1 VYIAI
6 LENTLESLR
15 KIIANMGFIL
25 QVSGLLLILPIVI
38 GLQNNELQSV
48 ASIIVTCFIAF
59 GVGFAFN
66 SFAQHKELDE
76 KTSLWLML
84 LTFTIIPLILMIPYI
99 WNNVFNSTNPL
110 DLFTNSY
117 FETIS
122 GFTTTGFSIISNPQA
137 LPLSLLFYRS
147 LVEFIGGVG
156 FIYILIAF
164 MCPQEDIDKY
174 LNIMGIERI
183 TDNYRK
189 MLISIMII
197 YTIIVAVFTAIFYYT
212 YSTNLIFAS
221 CAAMDILT
229 GGYQPNITAGI
240 GIFQASM
247 ILLMFLGGINFRF
260 LYNFFH
266 LKIRELI
273 TPEIKL
279 YLIIIGIST
288 IIISLLAWINPFDA
302 LFHTVSMLSSTGIQY
317 VNINS
322 AFPPAAIYFFILILI
337 GGCSFSQAGGIKISR
352 IKQIID
358 AIRKNE
364 DAPTK
369 AELRSIAIY
378 LITFIIILI
387 LLSIAFSASGTNIF
401 SSIFEVGSALATNGV
416 SSGATTLELPAIF
429 KWILIVAMFI
439 GRIEILTIYK
449 AIRGPKN

>member
-1 VYIAI
+1 M
-6 LENTLESLR
+6 ESLR

-25 QVSGLLLILPIVI
+25 QVSGLLLILPLAI
-38 GLQNNELQSV
+38 GLQNGELQSV

-66 SFAQHKELDE
+66 SFAQYKELDE

-84 LTFTIIPLILMIPYI
+84 LTFSIIPLILMIPFI
-99 WNNVFNSTNPL
+99 WNNVFNSTNPI
-110 DLFTNSY
+110 DLFTNAY

-122 GFTTTGFSIISNPQA
+122 GFTTTGFSLISNPQA

-183 TDNYRK
+183 TDDYRK
-189 MLISIMII
+189 MLLSIMTI
-197 YTIIVAVFTAIFYYT
+197 YTIIVILFTAIFYYS
-212 YSTNLIFAS
+212 YSQNLIFAS

-229 GGYQPNITAGI
+229 GGFQPNITAGI
-240 GIFQASM
+240 GIFQASI

-260 LYNFFH
+260 LYNLFH
-266 LKIRELI
+266 LKIKELM
-273 TPEIKL
+273 TPEIRL
-279 YLIIIGIST
+279 YLIIIGISAV
-288 IIISLLAWINPFDA
+288 IISLLAWINPFDA
-302 LFHTVSMLSSTGIQY
+302 LFHSVSMLSSTGIQY
-317 VNINS
+317 VNVSS
-322 AFPPAAIYFFILILI
+322 AFPPAAIYFFILVLI

-364 DAPTK
+364 DAPTR
-369 AELRSIAIY
+369 AELRSISIY

-387 LLSIAFSASGTNIF
+387 ALSIAFAASGTNIF
-401 SSIFEVGSALATNGV
+401 NSIFEVGSALATNGV
-416 SSGATTLELPAIF
+416 SSGATMLDLPAIF

-449 AIRGPKN
+449 AIRGKKTEL

>member
-1 VYIAI
+1 
-6 LENTLESLR
+6 
-15 KIIANMGFIL
+15 MGFIL

>member
-1 VYIAI
+1 
-6 LENTLESLR
+6 
-15 KIIANMGFIL
+15 MGFIL
-25 QVSGLLLILPIVI
+25 QVSGLLLILPIAI
-38 GLQNNELQSV
+38 GLQNGELQSV
-48 ASIIVTCFIAF
+48 ASIIVTCFISF

-99 WNNVFNSTNPL
+99 WNNVFNSTNPI
-110 DLFTNSY
+110 DLFTNAY

-122 GFTTTGFSIISNPQA
+122 GFTTTGFSLISNPQA

-183 TDNYRK
+183 TDDYRK
-189 MLISIMII
+189 MLLSIMII
-197 YTIIVAVFTAIFYYT
+197 YTIIVALFTAIFYYT
-212 YSTNLIFAS
+212 YSPNLIFAS

-240 GIFQASM
+240 GIFQASI

-260 LYNFFH
+260 LYNLFH
-266 LKIRELI
+266 LKIKELI
-273 TPEIKL
+273 TPEIRL
-279 YLIIIGIST
+279 YLIMIGISAV
-288 IIISLLAWINPFDA
+288 IISLLAWINPFDA
-302 LFHTVSMLSSTGIQY
+302 LFHAVSMLSSTGIQY
-317 VNINS
+317 VNVSS
-322 AFPPAAIYFFILILI
+322 AFPPAAIYFFIIVLI

-369 AELRSIAIY
+369 AELRSISIY
-378 LITFIIILI
+378 LITFIIIL
-387 LLSIAFSASGTNIF
+387 LTLSIAFATSGTNIF
-401 SSIFEVGSALATNGV
+401 NSIFEVGSALATNGV
-416 SSGATTLELPAIF
+416 SSGATTLDLPAIF
-429 KWILIVAMFI
+429 KWILILAMFI

>member
-1 VYIAI
+1 
-6 LENTLESLR
+6 
-15 KIIANMGFIL
+15 MGFIL
-25 QVSGLLLILPIVI
+25 QVSGLLLILPIAI
-38 GLQNNELQSV
+38 GLQNGELQSV
-48 ASIIVTCFIAF
+48 ASIIVTCFISF

-99 WNNVFNSTNPL
+99 WNNVFNSTNPI
-110 DLFTNSY
+110 DLFTNAY

-122 GFTTTGFSIISNPQA
+122 GFTTTGFSLISNPQA

-183 TDNYRK
+183 TDDYRK
-189 MLISIMII
+189 MLLSIMII
-197 YTIIVAVFTAIFYYT
+197 YTIIVALFTAIFYYT
-212 YSTNLIFAS
+212 YSPNLIFAS

-240 GIFQASM
+240 GIFQASI

-260 LYNFFH
+260 LYNLFH
-266 LKIRELI
+266 LKIKELI
-273 TPEIKL
+273 TPEIRL
-279 YLIIIGIST
+279 YLIMIGISVV
-288 IIISLLAWINPFDA
+288 IISLLSWINPFDA
-302 LFHTVSMLSSTGIQY
+302 LFHAVSMLSSTGIQY
-317 VNINS
+317 VNVSS
-322 AFPPAAIYFFILILI
+322 AFPPAAIYFFIIILI

-369 AELRSIAIY
+369 AELRSITIY
-378 LITFIIILI
+378 LITFIIIL
-387 LLSIAFSASGTNIF
+387 LTLSIAFATSGTNIF
-401 SSIFEVGSALATNGV
+401 NSIFEVGSALATNGV
-416 SSGATTLELPAIF
+416 SSGATTLDLPAIF
-429 KWILIVAMFI
+429 KWILILAMFI

>member
-38 GLQNNELQSV
+38 GIQNNELQSV

-337 GGCSFSQAGGIKISR
+337 GG
-352 IKQIID
+352 
-358 AIRKNE
+358 
-364 DAPTK
+364 
-369 AELRSIAIY
+369 
-378 LITFIIILI
+378 
-387 LLSIAFSASGTNIF
+387 
-401 SSIFEVGSALATNGV
+401 
-416 SSGATTLELPAIF
+416 
-429 KWILIVAMFI
+429 
-439 GRIEILTIYK
+439 
-449 AIRGPKN
+449 

>member
-1 VYIAI
+1 
-6 LENTLESLR
+6 
-15 KIIANMGFIL
+15 MGFIL
-25 QVSGLLLILPIVI
+25 QVSGLLLILPIAI
-38 GLQNNELQSV
+38 GLQNGELQSV
-48 ASIIVTCFIAF
+48 ASIIVTCFISF

-99 WNNVFNSTNPL
+99 WNNVFNSTNPI
-110 DLFTNSY
+110 DLFTNAY

-122 GFTTTGFSIISNPQA
+122 GFTTTGFSLISNPQA

-183 TDNYRK
+183 TDDYRK
-189 MLISIMII
+189 MLLSIMII
-197 YTIIVAVFTAIFYYT
+197 YTIIVALFTAIFYYT
-212 YSTNLIFAS
+212 YSPNLIFAS

-240 GIFQASM
+240 GIFQASI

-260 LYNFFH
+260 LYNLFH
-266 LKIRELI
+266 LKIKELI
-273 TPEIKL
+273 TPEIRL
-279 YLIIIGIST
+279 YLIMIGISAV
-288 IIISLLAWINPFDA
+288 IISLLAWINPFDA
-302 LFHTVSMLSSTGIQY
+302 LFHAVSMLSSTGIQY
-317 VNINS
+317 VNVSS
-322 AFPPAAIYFFILILI
+322 AFPPAAIYFFIIVLI

-369 AELRSIAIY
+369 AELRSISIY
-378 LITFIIILI
+378 LITFIIIL
-387 LLSIAFSASGTNIF
+387 LALSIAFATSGTNIF
-401 SSIFEVGSALATNGV
+401 NSIFEVGSALATNGV
-416 SSGATTLELPAIF
+416 SSGATTLDLPAIF
-429 KWILIVAMFI
+429 KWILILAMFI

>member
-1 VYIAI
+1 M
-6 LENTLESLR
+6 ERLR
-15 KIIANMGFIL
+15 RIVANMGFIL
-25 QVSGLLLILPIVI
+25 QVSGLLLILPIAI
-38 GLQNNELQSV
+38 GLQNGELQSV

-66 SFAQHKELDE
+66 SFAQHKEIDE
-76 KTSLWLML
+76 QTSLWLML

-99 WNNVFNSTNPL
+99 WNNVFNSLNPM
-110 DLFTNSY
+110 DLFTNAY

-122 GFTTTGFSIISNPQA
+122 GFTTTGFSLISNPQT

-147 LVEFIGGVG
+147 LIEFIGGVG

-164 MCPQEDIDKY
+164 LCPQEDIDKY

-183 TDNYRK
+183 TDDYRK
-189 MLISIMII
+189 MLASIMII
-197 YTIIVAVFTAIFYYT
+197 YTIIVVLFTVIFYYA

-221 CAAMDILT
+221 CAAIDILT

-240 GIFQASM
+240 GIFQASI

-260 LYNFFH
+260 LYNLFH
-266 LKIRELI
+266 LKIKELM

-302 LFHTVSMLSSTGIQY
+302 LFHAVSMISSTGIQY
-317 VNINS
+317 VAVNT
-322 AFPPAAIYFFILILI
+322 AFPPAAIYFFILVLI

-369 AELRSIAIY
+369 AELRSLYIY
-378 LITFIIILI
+378 LITFIAILI
-387 LLSIAFSASGTNIF
+387 ALSIAFAASGTNIYN
-401 SSIFEVGSALATNGV
+401 SIFEIGSALATNGI
-416 SSGATTLELPAIF
+416 SSGATTLDLPAIF
-429 KWILIVAMFI
+429 KWILILAMFI